1 MTAFELFY
9 RYGLEPGRAQKTRAG
24 NSEFLT
30 ARPMLLSTLELRQ
43 LLGVGTALAVVEVGV
58 GAAAVVAA
66 DPAAV
71 LNRESRG

>member
-1 MTAFELFY
+1 
-9 RYGLEPGRAQKTRAG
+9 
-24 NSEFLT
+24 
-30 ARPMLLSTLELRQ
+30 MLLSTLELRQ